1 MRFYAIKVSG
11 ANSPIGLGS
20 ISGAA
25 NIINAGTALAGLS
38 DTAIPTLVSSNPYGA
53 QWISVVNGQNDP
65 GALDVDFDI
74 TVTSGAPVGSLTIKG
89 ITPGDISQVTY
100 LTGARIQVFAGFTE
114 GLPLANMQ
122 VPHQGLICDGQI
134 YPAFGNWTGND
145 LSLTFIIKPG
155 NQSGIGGPTD
165 PKNIVH
171 NLQKNMPLSSALQSA
186 LSAAFPNSQFLI
198 NIKQSLV
205 LNEPDQGFYQGME
218 QYMNYIKQ
226 LSHSIAGTPSTTG
239 YQGVQ
244 AFPVGYGKYVITDFS
259 DPGVPIQ
266 LLFEDLIGQPV
277 WIGVDTIQIK
287 TALRADINAAMSA
300 GSNVNVILPASNSV
314 PLLVGIQPGAALGLN
329 TPGWTNF
336 YEHGNQLL
344 FSGSWL
350 VNSIRHVGHYRQH
363 TGTDWVSIIE
373 ATSSGFAAGMA
384 AIASTGGIQTF
395 NPSGAAAGSGGGI
408 GMN

>member
-1 MRFYAIKVSG
+1 MRFYAIKVSS
-11 ANSPIGLGS
+11 ANTPIGLGS
-20 ISGAA
+20 ISGVA

-38 DTAIPTLVSSNPYGA
+38 DTTIPALVSSNPYGA

-89 ITPGDISQVTY
+89 ITQSDISQATY
-100 LTGARIQVFAGFTE
+100 LTGARIQIFAGFTE
-114 GLPLANMQ
+114 GLPLANNQ

-155 NQSGIGGPTD
+155 NQTGIGGPTD

-171 NLQKNMPLSSALQSA
+171 NLQKNTPLSSAIQQA
-186 LSAAFPNSQFLI
+186 LTTAFPNSTFLM

-218 QYMNYIKQ
+218 QYMNYIKS

-244 AFPVGYGKYVITDFS
+244 IFPTGYGQYVVTDFS
-259 DPGVPIQ
+259 NPGVPIQ

-277 WIGVDTIQIK
+277 WIGVNTIQIK

-300 GSNVNVILPASNSV
+300 GNNVNVTLPANNSV
-314 PLLVGIQPGAALGLN
+314 PLLVGVQAGGALGLN
-329 TPGWTNF
+329 SPGWTNF

-350 VNSIRHVGHYRQH
+350 VNSIRHIGHYRQH
-363 TGTDWVSIIE
+363 TGTDWVSVIE
-373 ATSSGFAAGMA
+373 ATSTGFAAGMST
-384 AIASTGGIQTF
+384 INSTGGIQQF
-395 NPSGAAAGSGGGI
+395 NTTGEGSGVGSST
-408 GMN
+408 